1 MKAFLIVTLTLFSFS
16 VFAGKVEHNCSSES
30 YAEAMKSDCFIK
42 FDMESTKAGFI
53 TTSFTGVVKKFN
65 TFFNWNGEEFAN
77 TLLKINVADMDTD
90 NSSRD
95 SKMNDETFSSGKF
108 AELAVQIGG
117 PLKAGVHNNV
127 PGLLTVRGKIK
138 EISLNLEISVSKDKE
153 YVIKGSSQ
161 MSIKQLE
168 LPDPSIFIASVRD
181 RVDLSFQIKGK
192 LD

>member
-1 MKAFLIVTLTLFSFS
+1 MKAFLIVTLTFFSFS
-16 VFAGKVEHNCSSES
+16 VFAGKVEHQCSSES
-30 YAEAMKSDCFIK
+30 YADAMKSDCFIK

-65 TFFNWNGEEFAN
+65 TVFNWNGEEFAN
-77 TLLKINVADMDTD
+77 ALLKINVADMDTD
-90 NSSRD
+90 NSARD
-95 SKMNDETFSSGKF
+95 SKMNEETFSSDKF

-138 EISLNLEISVSKDKE
+138 EITLNLEITVSKDKE

>member
-1 MKAFLIVTLTLFSFS
+1 MKAFLIVTLTLFSFT
-16 VFAGKVEHNCSSES
+16 VFAGKVEHQCSSES
-30 YAEAMKSDCFIK
+30 YADAMKSDCFIK
-42 FDMESTKAGFI
+42 FDMKSTKAGFI
-53 TTSFTGVVKKFN
+53 TTSFTGAVKKFN
-65 TFFNWNGEEFAN
+65 TVFNWNGEEFAN
-77 TLLKINVADMDTD
+77 ALLKINVADMDTD
-90 NSSRD
+90 NSARD
-95 SKMNDETFSSGKF
+95 SKMNEETFSSDKF

-138 EISLNLEISVSKDKE
+138 EITLNLDITVSKDKE

>member
-1 MKAFLIVTLTLFSFS
+1 MKAFFIVTLTLFSFT
-16 VFAGKVEHNCSSES
+16 VFAGKVEHQCSSES
-30 YAEAMKSDCFIK
+30 YADAMKSDCFIK
-42 FDMESTKAGFI
+42 FDMKSTKAGFI

-65 TFFNWNGEEFAN
+65 TVFNWNGEEFAN
-77 TLLKINVADMDTD
+77 ALLKINVADMDTD
-90 NSSRD
+90 NSARD
-95 SKMNDETFSSGKF
+95 SKMNEETFSSDKF

-138 EISLNLEISVSKDKE
+138 EITLNLDMTVSKDKE